1 MAPNASYIEICK
13 YIELLNY
20 ERNAAVKLLSREFE
34 NILTMRKRCKELY
47 EINEARMVE
56 MLGTPA
62 DNQIVESDTENSIE
76 VDSSSQMSLSEINDD
91 LISHH
96 SKRSAAKKIKNEAFS
111 PKTEIVE
118 TPQFLQHMG
127 TQINNQRNR
136 TGSTA
141 ESTGQGGSNK
151 F

>member
-47 EINEARMVE
+47 EINERQMVE

-62 DNQIVESDTENSIE
+62 DN
-76 VDSSSQMSLSEINDD
+76 
-91 LISHH
+91 
-96 SKRSAAKKIKNEAFS
+96 
-111 PKTEIVE
+111 
-118 TPQFLQHMG
+118 
-127 TQINNQRNR
+127 
-136 TGSTA
+136 
-141 ESTGQGGSNK
+141 
-151 F
+151 